1 MKMPTSQHTTQ
12 QAIVK
17 WYEAKPQD
25 HRPHMGASLIGHQC
39 ERHIWNN
46 FRWVLKPTFPGRVLR
61 LFSTGQREEG
71 RILDELRGIGATV
84 WETDPD
90 TGDQW
95 RVSACNGHFGGSLDG
110 VAQGLPE
117 APKSTAV
124 LEFKTHSHK
133 SFTDLIAKRVQVG
146 KPQHY
151 DQMTVYMG
159 LMELDRAMYIAVD
172 KDTDDMYCE
181 WVHFDA
187 DRFGQLLARA
197 QRLID
202 MTEPPPR
209 ISEDPANWQC
219 KFCSFH
225 AACHGDTAAEDN
237 CRTCVHST
245 PIVKAAWS
253 CAVKGRALNTAQQKA
268 GCSQHLMIPA
278 LVPYAI
284 AVDGGDNWVG
294 YQHKTTGIAFV
305 NGVAVDG
312 YGPAFSSKELH
323 RCPGVL
329 VEDVALMKATFPDAK
344 VISGSNGIAFSDMK
358 DDDFMKAPT
367 KPVTPAMKETKRKNA
382 AALEALKTFK
392 G

>member
-1 MKMPTSQHTTQ
+1 MKLPESQHTTA

-17 WYEAKPQD
+17 WYESKTQD
-25 HRPHMGASLIGHQC
+25 HRPHMGASLIGHAC
-39 ERHIWNN
+39 ERHVWNN

-71 RILDELRGIGATV
+71 RIVEELRGIGATV
-84 WETDPD
+84 WETDPA

-110 VAQGLPE
+110 IAEGLPE
-117 APKSTAV
+117 APKTPAV

-133 SFTDLIAKRVQVG
+133 SFTQLIEQRVQKA

-181 WVHFDA
+181 WVHFDS
-187 DRFGQLLARA
+187 DRFAQLLLRA

-209 ISEDPANWQC
+209 ISEDPTNWQC
-219 KFCSFH
+219 KFCSYH
-225 AACHGDTAAEDN
+225 AACHGDTAAEAN

-245 PIVKAAWS
+245 PTTNAAWLCEDKLS
-253 CAVKGRALNTAQQKA
+253 RLTTEQQKA

-278 LVPYAI
+278 LVPYAMP
-284 AVDGGDNWVG
+284 VDGGDNWVG
-294 YQHKTTGIAFV
+294 YQHKTSGAAFV
-305 NGVAVDG
+305 NGAAVEG
-312 YGPAFSSKELH
+312 YGPSFSSKELH

-329 VEDVALMKATFPDAK
+329 IEDVALVK
-344 VISGSNGIAFSDMK
+344 VTSPM
-358 DDDFMKAPT
+358 P
-367 KPVTPAMKETKRKNA
+367 R
-382 AALEALKTFK
+382 
-392 G
+392 